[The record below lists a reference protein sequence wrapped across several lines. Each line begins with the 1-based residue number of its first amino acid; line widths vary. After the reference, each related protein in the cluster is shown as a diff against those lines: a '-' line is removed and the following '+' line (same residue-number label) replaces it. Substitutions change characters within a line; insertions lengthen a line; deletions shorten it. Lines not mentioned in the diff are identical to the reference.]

1 MPTVLR
7 ELDVCDSVGFVYLC
21 ERGLVVAK
29 EEEQGFVIRDK
40 RGQSSEESVP
50 SEPSQEKA
58 STSEDPRASASEGNI
73 QQDSDGPSGQAPPL
87 SFSSFILSLGTSSL
101 MLMGEKLSPE
111 QPSTPVNLPQAKE
124 IVDILSILETKTQG
138 NLTAEEAAVIKD
150 MLYTL
155 RMKYVEA
162 SSGKSPA
169 A

>member
-1 MPTVLR
+1 MPTILQGK
-7 ELDVCDSVGFVYLC
+7 DVCDNFYPRYFGKRRL
-21 ERGLVVAK
+21 GVAE

-40 RGQSSEESVP
+40 RGQSREEST
-50 SEPSQEKA
+50 PSQPSA
-58 STSEDPRASASEGNI
+58 RMDLTSEGVSASVSGGDT
-73 QQDSDGPSGQAPPL
+73 QQDLGGFPGQVPPL
-87 SFSSFILSLGTSSL
+87 SFSSFILSLGTSAL